1 MGIGNWLIVRMLRS
15 AIGLGGA
22 VNNDLSGWIRVLP
35 AGPFSASR
43 RFPFV
48 LNAGF
53 IDSASAQK
61 RFREKSFLPH
71 LIARKGVDCTDG
83 GNGSHVDAWPKY
95 PPSYAL
101 WFERGTRLSPY
112 FSISSVRAIVRE
124 VVADPRR
131 SFSTGRLSLGLTRF
145 ARQ

>member
-1 MGIGNWLIVRMLRS
+1 MTRKDQRLRVGLAVPNNSCAEDRSGMSIGNWLIMRTLRPAS
-15 AIGLGGA
+15 GLRNA

-61 RFREKSFLPH
+61 RSGRSLFSPILMPEKESTVLMEGM
-71 LIARKGVDCTDG
+71 AAT
-83 GNGSHVDAWPKY
+83 SM
-95 PPSYAL
+95 PS
-101 WFERGTRLSPY
+101 RGTQ
-112 FSISSVRAIVRE
+112 
-124 VVADPRR
+124 
-131 SFSTGRLSLGLTRF
+131 LTKF
-145 ARQ
+145 NTHFG

>member
-1 MGIGNWLIVRMLRS
+1 MSIGNWLIMRTLRPAS
-15 AIGLGGA
+15 GLGNA

-61 RFREKSFLPH
+61 RSGRSLFSLILMPEKESTVLMEGMAATSIAAMIGTFTDRLPELLVH
-71 LIARKGVDCTDG
+71 QADLGYEMPDGDADG
-83 GNGSHVDAWPKY
+83 GCGRES
-95 PPSYAL
+95 SC
-101 WFERGTRLSPY
+101 RCRTR
-112 FSISSVRAIVRE
+112 R
-124 VVADPRR
+124 
-131 SFSTGRLSLGLTRF
+131 
-145 ARQ
+145 